1 MFTSESTSRK
11 LDTQAVNAA
20 IVNVSGRQRMLSQR
34 AAMLSL
40 LLTVNQDQSERVSLR
55 EKLQTTVGHL
65 Y

>member
-40 LLTVNQDQSERVSLR
+40 LLTVNQAQSERVS
-55 EKLQTTVGHL
+55 
-65 Y
+65 